1 MVSGNTPM
9 ILHSTRQLL
18 LASLFFFA
26 ACSNS
31 KSEDKAPQPAPPNE
45 PDIPADTANPVP
57 PAQLDASTATKPD
70 THTLS
75 DASTNE
81 SDRSDA
87 TTSPKPTDPPEVS
100 DEKPAAEGLTNI
112 KALPKK
118 WSDKQVKRY
127 MVGISKGL
135 GVKCSH
141 CHVKGDFASDKI
153 EAKLAARKMITMT
166 RSLDRRFMG
175 GKGEL
180 TCKTCHH
187 GKLSF

>member
-1 MVSGNTPM
+1 MSRTENKLM
-9 ILHSTRQLL
+9 ILHSTRQFL

-31 KSEDKAPQPAPPNE
+31 KTEDKAPQPDK
-45 PDIPADTANPVP
+45 PDNTADSAKA
-57 PAQLDASTATKPD
+57 AQLDASTAEKPD

-75 DASTNE
+75 DAKAMDAAE
-81 SDRSDA
+81 SATSIDA
-87 TTSPKPTDPPEVS
+87 SAVTTEPPEVI
-100 DEKPAAEGLTNI
+100 DEKPVAEGLTNI

-175 GKGEL
+175 GKGVI